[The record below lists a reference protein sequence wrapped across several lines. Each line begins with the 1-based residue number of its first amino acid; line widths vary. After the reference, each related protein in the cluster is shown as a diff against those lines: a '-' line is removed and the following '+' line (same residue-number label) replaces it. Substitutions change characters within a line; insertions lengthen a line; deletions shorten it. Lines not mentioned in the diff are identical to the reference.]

1 MYNDF
6 HKYTER
12 YKMSTI
18 SREDLLTEIAT
29 IQSLQLKFQDDNEIL
44 KELEDQ
50 LEWLLEKL
58 SYSTE
63 EEFKNDEYIQAE

>member
-1 MYNDF
+1 
-6 HKYTER
+6 
-12 YKMSTI
+12 MSTI

>member
-1 MYNDF
+1 
-6 HKYTER
+6 
-12 YKMSTI
+12 MSTI

-63 EEFKNDEYIQAE
+63 EEFKNDECIQAE